1 VLFRSYQRNSAP
13 HYCAGPSSIFEENE
27 QLSDLKQL
35 SDNPPVAGTEFAVL
49 FCMTTGGVAEAL
61 SPWLTGRLRDA
72 TGSYYSSCL
81 LLVGVALLG
90 AIGVLGLPERRK
102 TA

>member
-1 VLFRSYQRNSAP
+1 MIFEENE
-13 HYCAGPSSIFEENE
+13 FEENE

-35 SDNPPVAGTEFAVL
+35 LDNSPVAETKFAVL
-49 FCMTTGGVAEAL
+49 FCMTAGGIAEAL

-72 TGSYYSSCL
+72 TGRYYSSCL
-81 LLVGVALLG
+81 LLIGVALLG
-90 AIGVLGLPERRK
+90 KIAILRLPEWRK